1 VLKLRGATAYDV
13 MLPRA
18 DIIALPADLSFDQ
31 ALDFIKREGHSRYPV
46 YAGQLDDVVG
56 MVHIKDIIAQLGRSE
71 DFSLRAVL
79 RKPLLVVPSVP
90 VLDLLLRMRQERMHM
105 ALVVDEY
112 GGIDGIITI
121 EDLVETIVGD
131 ISDEHDELAAPQ
143 MTERAEGVLELD
155 ARTPVEAFEERMGQV
170 LTEEERAA
178 DIDTVGGLVFTL
190 AGRVPARGEIFSHS
204 SGLEFRV
211 LDADARRI
219 RRLRVRRTPAP
230 APDGTRRRS
239 SARRQGSRRRR
250 AAFNA
255 PMRLFQIPLGL
266 PFLPAIARGTI
277 ERFGTG
283 EQLASAVILLPTQRS
298 ARALRDAFLTAS
310 GSDALLLPRMRAL
323 AGLSVEDA
331 DELALPALLKLPPAV
346 EPLRRQAVLARF
358 AARMPRHAGGPPPP
372 STPGASAASWP
383 GCWTRSRW
391 RKRTTS
397 PTTPPCSRRNGWTG
411 WRRWRPKRWPSTGR
425 SPPPSSRAWCAPGTS
440 G

>member
-1 VLKLRGATAYDV
+1 MPNDQAAPITRPAMIHRIRNLFGRREESLRDRVEELIEAEREAPGEETNGRTLDPHERALLSNVLKLRGATAYDV

-18 DIIALPADLSFDQ
+18 DIIALPVDLSFDQ

-230 APDGTRRRS
+230 APDGTP
-239 SARRQGSRRRR
+239 
-250 AAFNA
+250 AA
-255 PMRLFQIPLGL
+255 
-266 PFLPAIARGTI
+266 
-277 ERFGTG
+277 E
-283 EQLASAVILLPTQRS
+283 
-298 ARALRDAFLTAS
+298 
-310 GSDALLLPRMRAL
+310 
-323 AGLSVEDA
+323 
-331 DELALPALLKLPPAV
+331 
-346 EPLRRQAVLARF
+346 
-358 AARMPRHAGGPPPP
+358 
-372 STPGASAASWP
+372 
-383 GCWTRSRW
+383 
-391 RKRTTS
+391 
-397 PTTPPCSRRNGWTG
+397 
-411 WRRWRPKRWPSTGR
+411 
-425 SPPPSSRAWCAPGTS
+425 
-440 G
+440 

>member
-1 VLKLRGATAYDV
+1 MPNDQAAPAPRPAMIHRIRNLFGRREESLRDRVEELIEAEREAPGEETNGRTLDPHERALLSNVLKLRGATAYDV

-18 DIIALPADLSFDQ
+18 DIIALPVDLSFDQ

-131 ISDEHDELAAPQ
+131 ISDEHDELVAPQ

-230 APDGTRRRS
+230 APDGTP
-239 SARRQGSRRRR
+239 
-250 AAFNA
+250 AA
-255 PMRLFQIPLGL
+255 
-266 PFLPAIARGTI
+266 
-277 ERFGTG
+277 E
-283 EQLASAVILLPTQRS
+283 
-298 ARALRDAFLTAS
+298 
-310 GSDALLLPRMRAL
+310 
-323 AGLSVEDA
+323 
-331 DELALPALLKLPPAV
+331 
-346 EPLRRQAVLARF
+346 
-358 AARMPRHAGGPPPP
+358 
-372 STPGASAASWP
+372 
-383 GCWTRSRW
+383 
-391 RKRTTS
+391 
-397 PTTPPCSRRNGWTG
+397 
-411 WRRWRPKRWPSTGR
+411 
-425 SPPPSSRAWCAPGTS
+425 
-440 G
+440 